1 MHMKDITSEKMK
13 QKGKILVIDD
23 EPEIGWIF
31 SKILGDDGYEVISS
45 QTGKDGIDKMQKFIP
60 DIVFLDLKLP
70 DRNGVSLLKEII
82 KINSDILVIMITAH
96 ETIETAVAA
105 MKLGAYDYI
114 PKPIPNERLKIIVD
128 KAWETQKLA
137 RELTFL
143 KKGDVSLNEL
153 IGQSRPMQELF
164 KLIKS
169 VAIYNVNVILVG
181 ESGTGKELAAR
192 AIYSLS
198 KRKDKPFVPIDCAT
212 LPEALVE
219 SELFGYE
226 KGAFTGADS
235 SKIGKFEQAHQGTIF
250 LDEIGN
256 LTTHIQVKLL
266 RVLQE
271 RKIERL
277 GGQKPIKIDTRIIAA
292 TNKNLE
298 KAVKNGEFRD
308 DLYHRLNVFKITL
321 PPLRDREDDIIL
333 LSHYFLDKFAK
344 ELEKEVKEFSKDA
357 LSLLK
362 SYQWP
367 GNVREL
373 ENTIKASTILAKDKI
388 LPCHL
393 PFYAGDSKA
402 KRFLSMKGSG
412 GNSSLKKAKKDIV
425 EDTERYFVEKILRQT
440 NWNKKAASRILG
452 IDYKTLFTKIKKYSL
467 SQSME

>member
-1 MHMKDITSEKMK
+1 MKDITSEKMK

-128 KAWETQKLA
+128 KAWETQRLA

-266 RVLQE
+266 RVIQE
-271 RKIERL
+271 RSIERL

>member
-1 MHMKDITSEKMK
+1 MKDITSEKMK

>member
-1 MHMKDITSEKMK
+1 MKDITSEKMK

-308 DLYHRLNVFKITL
+308 DLYHRLYVFKITL